1 MQSICSAAKIAE
13 INGFIQ
19 LLQNRSQHQKNWWL
33 RDGAAMSILVVT
45 KKCPKCES
53 VERYRI
59 RRSLWMRLIPKSR
72 YYLCDQCAGKF
83 ISVNGSFSFY
93 WPFGQSAWAD
103 IRSRD
108 PQFAIRNHLPS
119 DLWPLA
125 LISMPCALCHIP
137 HLTSQIRNDPP
148 RTFLSALFLHAGWN
162 HRSHLVI
169 SPSIT
174 KVEQGQKYL
183 TYCF

>member
-1 MQSICSAAKIAE
+1 MEACVLWSLPARTAWKYLKEVKNALCILEIMQSICSAAKIAE

-108 PQFAIRNHLPS
+108 PQFAMYSLNS
-119 DLWPLA
+119 Y
-125 LISMPCALCHIP
+125 
-137 HLTSQIRNDPP
+137 
-148 RTFLSALFLHAGWN
+148 RTV
-162 HRSHLVI
+162 HR
-169 SPSIT
+169 
-174 KVEQGQKYL
+174 K
-183 TYCF
+183 